1 MHKKDTYNLAIG
13 LALQELHNEQKLPRE
28 KIAEALEL
36 SELDVTR
43 IEHGSETLS
52 AGSLVLLLELFDV
65 TWDDFI
71 HASGPIWIRPRRR
84 SDKAGELAQ
93 MASQRLLTPSR
104 LSPYSPGVT
113 FRPTPIPLR
122 ASAASSPPESAQ
134 RLPVPAREPGS
145 GVAF

>member
-65 TWDDFI
+65 TWDDFVTRVR
-71 HASGPIWIRPRRR
+71 ANL
-84 SDKAGELAQ
+84 DKAEAQ
-93 MASQRLLTPSR
+93 IR
-104 LSPYSPGVT
+104 
-113 FRPTPIPLR
+113 
-122 ASAASSPPESAQ
+122 
-134 RLPVPAREPGS
+134 
-145 GVAF
+145 